1 MTSQTNIQAMVP
13 AIGMRS
19 VLQAGGLIAAFIALS
34 LADKWLGLSINP
46 ALTGFVA
53 VLAALFVKLVPVSA
67 VESGARLL
75 ISQSALFLIPA
86 AVTIARQRD
95 LLEANW
101 LPLVV
106 IVIGGTVICAAAT
119 SFAVEIATR
128 TLQRRRG

>member
-106 IVIGGTVICAAAT
+106 IVIGGTVICAGAT
-119 SFAVEIATR
+119 SLAVEIATR